1 MYMLATLDT
10 GILTLFLAFLSFFKS
25 FFMIRFRWL
34 ESNAAVCP
42 VLLEY
47 RENVRT
53 GIHAMYLVPGILLPV
68 GYCFIGTGSCV
79 LPCWYVPG
87 ELLAVKEGSCYD
99 DG

>member
-1 MYMLATLDT
+1 MKVPVHLRLPGTWYWYIDLFVYHYMLATLDT

-25 FFMIRFRWL
+25 FIMIRFRWL

-53 GIHAMYLVPGILLPV
+53 GIHAMYLVPG
-68 GYCFIGTGSCV
+68 TV
-79 LPCWYVPG
+79 L
-87 ELLAVKEGSCYD
+87 
-99 DG
+99 